1 MAVGRRE
8 AILEAGLVGGLAAL
22 HFTFHRFFAQWPF
35 APNLLIG
42 GLLLGALWLRAGHA
56 ALLGFALGVLEAAM
70 GLEGM
75 GATSLVLTL
84 LGYVAA
90 RSRDLLFADARY
102 YTLIYLFLGTWVG
115 EIGLVIATPG
125 GLDLAAALLWAP
137 ISALGTAFVCGM
149 AESLVAATR
158 RY

>member
-1 MAVGRRE
+1 MAAGRRDSL
-8 AILEAGLVGGLAAL
+8 LEVLLVAGLIIL

-35 APNLLIG
+35 APNLLVG
-42 GLLLGALWLRAGHA
+42 GLLLAALWLRAGHA
-56 ALLGFALGVLEAAM
+56 ALLGFLLGVLESAM

-75 GATSLVLTL
+75 GTISLVLTL

-102 YTLIYLFLGTWVG
+102 YTAIYLFIGTWLG
-115 EIGLVIATPG
+115 EIGLMAATPG
-125 GLDLAAALLWAP
+125 GYDLLGALLFAP
-137 ISALGTAFVCGM
+137 LSALGTAVVCG
-149 AESLVAATR
+149 AVESLAAATR